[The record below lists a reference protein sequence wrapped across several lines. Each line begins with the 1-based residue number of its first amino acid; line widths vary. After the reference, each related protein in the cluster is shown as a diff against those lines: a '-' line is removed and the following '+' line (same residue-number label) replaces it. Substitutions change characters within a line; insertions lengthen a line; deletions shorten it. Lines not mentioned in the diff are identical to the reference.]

1 MNIID
6 ALFVTLGLDTRDYEK
21 KQKEAEASLKK
32 FGETSGKQTKLIAES
47 GKKAASAFSSLKI
60 EILGALAAFGMGA
73 GFKAFIESS
82 VTGEAA
88 LGRLSATLGMSAHQL
103 QAWKLAAKEMGGAGS
118 EAIDSLQT
126 VAKGMAEAKIH
137 GTSALIQASR
147 RFGFSVSNDPAQTLV
162 NISRRMAQMHD
173 PQQALQVAEAA
184 GISNFTMQQMLLQ
197 GPERL
202 QAQLAHTMALTGA
215 ATKASTEQAEQIQ
228 AKWADVQ
235 EQFRQVGERAFVKLE
250 PVLEKLVTQL
260 SNWVDSVDWDKV
272 ITTLGNVFDDVQKI
286 IHALGGVKGILIEIA
301 AIKVFGW
308 AANIASTILQLR
320 TLTGALRAAQA
331 AAAGGSIPAG
341 GVPGAVPGA
350 VATGGF
356 WSKLLGAGGFL
367 GLLRAA
373 AFAPRP
379 SEGGIKAV
387 QDATARAAGDHESYW
402 QKWGDVFHWR
412 TQGPKVGKPV
422 SAQAAAMQYLM
433 QNGLSKAQAAG
444 IVGNL
449 MQESS
454 LNPQAVSRDGR
465 AFGLMQLRGDRVQSF
480 QHVMGVPIQRA
491 TAMQQLQYLVW
502 ELHHSEKRAYEAL
515 QKTTTAGEAAKAFG
529 LLDERF
535 GNDGSLAKRIAYAN
549 AASMAYVGAKSSS
562 AAKAGTSTT
571 QNDVHIGSITVQTKA
586 TDANGIA
593 NDMGKAVRANPLIA
607 GYVTAAA

>member
-272 ITTLGNVFDDVQKI
+272 ITTLGNVFDDLQKI

-308 AANIASTILQLR
+308 IASVGGWVLQLR
-320 TLTGALRAAQA
+320 ALTGALNAARA
-331 AAAGGSIPAG
+331 AAAVAPL
-341 GVPGAVPGA
+341 VPGA
-350 VATGGF
+350 
-356 WSKLLGAGGFL
+356 AGG
-367 GLLRAA
+367 AT
-373 AFAPRP
+373 P
-379 SEGGIKAV
+379 S
-387 QDATARAAGDHESYW
+387 AAGAAGMFGKIFRTFGRGLALGFGLQQDEMLDWKSRLGTMDEATSKRYTAWLASHHMHASREAFQKFKSESAS
-402 QKWGDVFHWR
+402 G
-412 TQGPKVGKPV
+412 TQ
-422 SAQAAAMQYLM
+422 SAAMQYLM
-433 QNGLSKAQAAG
+433 QNGMSQAQAAG

-480 QHVMGVPIQRA
+480 QHVMGVPIQQA

>member
-197 GPERL
+197 GPEKL

-215 ATKASTEQAEQIQ
+215 ATKASTEQAEQLQ
-228 AKWADVQ
+228 AQWADVQ
-235 EQFRQVGERAFVKLE
+235 EQLRQVGERAFVKME
-250 PVLEKLVTQL
+250 PALEKLVTQL

-272 ITTLGNVFDDVQKI
+272 ITKLGNVFDDLQKI
-286 IHALGGVKGILIEIA
+286 IQALGGVKGILIEIA

-308 AANIASTILQLR
+308 AANIASTVLQLR
-320 TLTGALRAAQA
+320 ALTAALRAAKVA
-331 AAAGGSIPAG
+331 AAAGAASGATEGVAAGAAG
-341 GVPGAVPGA
+341 GGLMRLVPWALPIWALFHSGSLGGKQRADGTYEDEALSAAQLAVGAKDP
-350 VATGGF
+350 
-356 WSKLLGAGGFL
+356 
-367 GLLRAA
+367 RAA
-373 AFAPRP
+373 AFQRQQLDQAKRNRDEAIRYFMSQGFSRNAAFGMAANIARESSFNPHAVGDNGHAYGIGQWHADRQANFARVMGLP
-379 SEGGIKAV
+379 IQASSYQQQLAFYAYEVKHNKQLMDKLSGG
-387 QDATARAAGDHESYW
+387 TSAG
-402 QKWGDVFHWR
+402 
-412 TQGPKVGKPV
+412 
-422 SAQAAAMQYLM
+422 AAAMLVSM
-433 QNGLSKAQAAG
+433 LNERPADAQ
-444 IVGNL
+444 
-449 MQESS
+449 
-454 LNPQAVSRDGR
+454 
-465 AFGLMQLRGDRVQSF
+465 
-480 QHVMGVPIQRA
+480 
-491 TAMQQLQYLVW
+491 
-502 ELHHSEKRAYEAL
+502 
-515 QKTTTAGEAAKAFG
+515 GEAQRRA
-529 LLDERF
+529 LLAQQMS
-535 GNDGSLAKRIAYAN
+535 N
-549 AASMAYVGAKSSS
+549 AYVGAKSSV
-562 AAKAGTSTT
+562 AAKSGTSTT

-593 NDMGKAVRANPLIA
+593 KDMGKAVRANPLIA

>member
-147 RFGFSVSNDPAQTLV
+147 RFGFGVSNDPAQTLV

-197 GPERL
+197 GPEKL
-202 QAQLAHTMALTGA
+202 QARLAHTMALTGA

-272 ITTLGNVFDDVQKI
+272 ITKLGNVFDDVQKI

-320 TLTGALRAAQA
+320 ALTAALTAAKVA
-331 AAAGGSIPAG
+331 AAAGAASGATEGVAAGAAG
-341 GVPGAVPGA
+341 GSLMRLVPWALPIWALFHSGNL
-350 VATGGF
+350 GGKQRADGTYEDEAL
-356 WSKLLGAGGFL
+356 SAAQLDAAANNP
-367 GLLRAA
+367 RAA
-373 AFAPRP
+373 AFAKAFQNQQRDQAKLGQREAIRYFMSQGFSRNAAIGMAANIARESSFNPHAVGDNGQAYGIGQWHADRQSNFARVMGLP
-379 SEGGIKAV
+379 IQASSYQQQLAFYAYEVKHNKQLMDKLSGG
-387 QDATARAAGDHESYW
+387 TSAG
-402 QKWGDVFHWR
+402 
-412 TQGPKVGKPV
+412 
-422 SAQAAAMQYLM
+422 AAAMLVSM
-433 QNGLSKAQAAG
+433 LNERPADAQ
-444 IVGNL
+444 
-449 MQESS
+449 
-454 LNPQAVSRDGR
+454 
-465 AFGLMQLRGDRVQSF
+465 
-480 QHVMGVPIQRA
+480 
-491 TAMQQLQYLVW
+491 
-502 ELHHSEKRAYEAL
+502 
-515 QKTTTAGEAAKAFG
+515 GEAQRRA
-529 LLDERF
+529 LLAQQMS
-535 GNDGSLAKRIAYAN
+535 N
-549 AASMAYVGAKSSS
+549 AYVGAKSSA
-562 AAKAGTSTT
+562 AAKPGSSTT

-593 NDMGKAVRANPLIA
+593 KDMGKAVRANPLIA